1 MTHVMA
7 CIDNSQSSLA
17 VCDYAAWASQR
28 VSAPLTLLH
37 VLDKDKYPES
47 ADLSGHIGLGSREH
61 LLEELAM
68 LDAQRAKL
76 ALEQGQH
83 MLEKARERTVASGA
97 VAPDLKQRHGHLVES
112 LSDLQDGIRLLVIG
126 RVGENS
132 THNAHTLG
140 SQIEAVVRTIHCP
153 ILITSS
159 TFKKPEAVM
168 LAFDGSPTAHKT
180 VQMLASSPLCEGLP
194 IHIVMVGADSQN
206 NQNELEKARST
217 LASSGLG
224 VQAEIRSGEVES
236 VLHAYQAE
244 HAIDLLV
251 MGAYGHSRIR
261 QFLVGS
267 TTTTMLRTASLPVLL
282 LR

>member
-28 VSAPLTLLH
+28 LSTPLTLLH
-37 VLDKDKYPES
+37 VLDKEKYPTS
-47 ADLSGHIGLGSREH
+47 ADLSGNIGLGSREH
-61 LLEELAM
+61 LLEELAT

-83 MLEKARERTVASGA
+83 MLEKARERTVISGA
-97 VAPDLKQRHGHLVES
+97 SFPELKQRHGHLLES
-112 LSDLQDGIRLLVIG
+112 LSDLQGDIRLLVIG
-126 RVGENS
+126 RVGEDS
-132 THNAHTLG
+132 TDNAHTLG
-140 SQIEAVVRTIHCP
+140 SHIEAVVRTIHRP
-153 ILITSS
+153 ILITSRQ
-159 TFKKPEAVM
+159 FKKPERVM

-180 VQMLASSPLCEGLP
+180 LQMLASSPLFEGLP
-194 IHIVMVGADSQN
+194 IHIVMVGANSQD
-206 NQNELEKARST
+206 NQNELEKALST
-217 LASSGLG
+217 LVSSGLK
-224 VQAEIRSGEVES
+224 VQGEIRPGEVES
-236 VLHAYQAE
+236 ALHAYQAE

-267 TTTTMLRTASLPVLL
+267 TTTTMLRTATLPILL